1 MIEDE
6 LLKWQFRR
14 GQPEALARIY
24 EKYLDSM
31 LTLAMGLLND
41 RTAAED
47 VVHDVFVSFASLG
60 PGFRLGGRLSGYLA
74 TSVVNRVRDRR
85 RRQRRQIVATSRR
98 VEPERRS
105 PEPDR
110 AASFSEQAIKLNA
123 AVAQLPT
130 EQREVLLLRLKA
142 DMKFRDIAKLQ
153 NTSINTVVG
162 RYRYGLNRLRS
173 TLNGEVEA

>member
-14 GQPEALARIY
+14 GRPEALARIY

-41 RTAAED
+41 RGAAED

-60 PGFRLGGRLSGYLA
+60 PGFRLRGRLSGYLA

-85 RRQRRQIVATSRR
+85 RRQRRQIVATGRR
-98 VEPERRS
+98 VEPDRRS
-105 PEPDR
+105 IEPDR
-110 AASFSEQAIKLNA
+110 TASFSEQAINLNA
-123 AVAQLPT
+123 AMAQLPE
-130 EQREVLLLRLKA
+130 EQREVLMLRLKA
-142 DMKFRDIAKLQ
+142 DMKFREIAKLQ
-153 NTSINTVVG
+153 QVSINTVVG

-173 TLNGEVEA
+173 TLNGEVEE

>member
-14 GQPEALARIY
+14 GRPEALARIY
-24 EKYLDSM
+24 EKYLDPM
-31 LTLAMGLLND
+31 LTLAMGMLND

-47 VVHDVFVSFASLG
+47 VVHDVFVSFAGLG
-60 PGFRLGGRLSGYLA
+60 SGFRLRGRLSGYLA

-85 RRQRRQIVATSRR
+85 RKQRRQIVATTRR
-98 VEPERRS
+98 VEPS
-105 PEPDR
+105 GQTVEPDY
-110 AASFSEQAIKLNA
+110 AASFNEQAVKLND
-123 AVAQLPT
+123 AVAQLPE
-130 EQREVLLLRLKA
+130 EQREVLMLRLKA

-153 NTSINTVVG
+153 DVSINTVVG

-173 TLNGEVEA
+173 TLNGEVES

>member
-6 LLKWQFRR
+6 LLKLRLKLGR
-14 GQPEALARIY
+14 ADGLRRIY

-41 RTAAED
+41 RAAAED

-60 PGFRLGGRLSGYLA
+60 PGFRLRGRLSGYLA

-85 RRQRRQIVATSRR
+85 RRLRRQIAASSRR
-98 VEPERRS
+98 SEPARESVEPH
-105 PEPDR
+105 R
-110 AASFSEQAIKLNA
+110 AASFAEQAAKLNE
-123 AVAQLPT
+123 AVAQLPA
-130 EQREVLLLRLKA
+130 EQREVVLLRLKA
-142 DMKFRDIAKLQ
+142 DMKFREIAKLQ
-153 NTSINTVVG
+153 QVSINTVVG

-173 TLNGEVEA
+173 TLNGEVEE